1 MKKILYVINVDWFYI
16 SHFLPVGLEGIKRG
30 YEVHIAC
37 GVTDKKEYL
46 ESLGFIVHPISIS
59 RSGTSVKTEIK
70 TIIEIYK
77 IIKTINPQILEFFT
91 IKPVLYGG
99 IVLRF
104 LKIPNITTPIIIMR
118 MNLKLCFC
126 IFF

>member
-1 MKKILYVINVDWFYI
+1 MKKILYIINVDWFFI
-16 SHFLPVGLEGIKRG
+16 SHFLPVGLEAIQRG

-37 GVTDKKEYL
+37 GITDKKEYL

-77 IIKTINPQILEFFT
+77 IIKSIDTHVLEFFT

-99 IVLRF
+99 IVSRF
-104 LKIPNITTPIIIMR
+104 FKIY
-118 MNLKLCFC
+118 
-126 IFF
+126 

>member
-1 MKKILYVINVDWFYI
+1 MKKILYIINVDWFFI

-37 GVTDKKEYL
+37 GITDKKEYL

-70 TIIEIYK
+70 TIIH
-77 IIKTINPQILEFFT
+77 TFPFRSFPFLFT
-91 IKPVLYGG
+91 FP
-99 IVLRF
+99 
-104 LKIPNITTPIIIMR
+104 
-118 MNLKLCFC
+118 
-126 IFF
+126 